1 MCRDLLCLYELKEE
15 GEGVLT
21 LPHPQDV
28 WIRYISS
35 ENEGMPQLFFPPLN
49 PLPHQHT
56 PVVEKELN

>member
-1 MCRDLLCLYELKEE
+1 MFIWLKEE
-15 GEGVLT
+15 GEGGLT

-28 WIRYISS
+28 WIRYNSS
-35 ENEGMPQLFFPPLN
+35 ENEGMMLQLFFQLN